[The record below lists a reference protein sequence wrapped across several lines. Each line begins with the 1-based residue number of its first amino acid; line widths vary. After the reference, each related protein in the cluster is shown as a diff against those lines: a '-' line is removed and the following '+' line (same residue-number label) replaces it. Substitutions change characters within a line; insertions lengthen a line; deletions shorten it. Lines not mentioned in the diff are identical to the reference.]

1 MRLSSLLR
9 GAAALCLALTLNTHA
24 AATPWDTHLQRAR
37 GETVYFNAW
46 GGSPQ
51 VNDYLV
57 WAAQQV
63 KERYGI
69 NLVQVKVGDIAETVG
84 RIRAEKAAGNLEHG
98 SVDLL
103 WINGKTL
110 LR

>member
-46 GGSPQ
+46 RQPTGQ
-51 VNDYLV
+51 
-57 WAAQQV
+57 
-63 KERYGI
+63 
-69 NLVQVKVGDIAETVG
+69 
-84 RIRAEKAAGNLEHG
+84 
-98 SVDLL
+98 
-103 WINGKTL
+103 
-110 LR
+110 